1 MVERRLKK
9 NKPKN
14 VRDSIDFEQIGDV
27 SLTQKTLKSEKK
39 IQRKGE
45 FNLFEDLESE
55 KKLIDVFKME
65 IHEAL
70 YVKRSLPSKKDIN
83 RPKIHH
89 NIQ

>member
-45 FNLFEDLESE
+45 FNLFEDLES
-55 KKLIDVFKME
+55 
-65 IHEAL
+65 
-70 YVKRSLPSKKDIN
+70 
-83 RPKIHH
+83 
-89 NIQ
+89 